1 MVAPVAVIAALC
13 YRFTKQRI
21 HEKEREKES
30 NIVLPV
36 SIIDRLKE
44 QRALFPG
51 EERENVVIA
60 SAKKYIKKQN
70 REERR
75 KKKGRTI
82 CPPLFLAAFVNA
94 FRASLRN
101 AFAIILFF

>member
-21 HEKEREKES
+21 HEKEREK
-30 NIVLPV
+30 NIVLRV

-60 SAKKYIKKQN
+60 SAKKIN
-70 REERR
+70 
-75 KKKGRTI
+75 KKKRLEKKKKRTHHLPAVVSRGI
-82 CPPLFLAAFVNA
+82 RQRFPRF
-94 FRASLRN
+94 SS
-101 AFAIILFF
+101 

>member
-1 MVAPVAVIAALC
+1 VVAPVAVIAALC

-21 HEKEREKES
+21 HERERESK
-30 NIVLPV
+30 IVLPV
-36 SIIDRLKE
+36 SIIDRFKE
-44 QRALFPG
+44 QRALFPRG
-51 EERENVVIA
+51 RERKCRHRECQENKQ
-60 SAKKYIKKQN
+60 KK
-70 REERR
+70 RLERR

-101 AFAIILFF
+101 AFAIILFLL

>member
-21 HEKEREKES
+21 HEKERESK
-30 NIVLPV
+30 IVLPV
-36 SIIDRLKE
+36 SIIDRFKE

-60 SAKKYIKKQN
+60 SAKKID
-70 REERR
+70 
-75 KKKGRTI
+75 KKKG
-82 CPPLFLAAFVNA
+82 
-94 FRASLRN
+94 
-101 AFAIILFF
+101 

>member
-1 MVAPVAVIAALC
+1 VVAPVAVIAALC

-51 EERENVVIA
+51 EERKCRHRECQEIH
-60 SAKKYIKKQN
+60 KKTKQGREKK
-70 REERR
+70 